1 MRSDVYIKMLLFLS
15 LLTVSEVL
23 GRGLTIEPDAFTT
36 HGYTS
41 QPSVTLYPNS
51 VVVNLHDANTS
62 SLYNSQT
69 LWLVQFYSHWCGHCQ
84 RFAPFWQA
92 LAEDI
97 KDWQPHVR
105 VAAINCAEQSCDRYQ
120 IRGTPTIRV
129 FHPMTVPNHLD
140 SSFYGFEVPVKH
152 DMDFFKAT
160 LLFNLQKASEMGF
173 GTMSINPIRFVP
185 EPSTEAL
192 ANMFSNLPETAE
204 FLALVFEPEF
214 MNSAGKE
221 VLMDMAGKRH
231 LLPVYR
237 VDTSMPGARAWG
249 LSGTTRPVMVV
260 VDRDGAQV
268 QRVEGWGTVTQD
280 RARFRAILSSYLDGD
295 NGATQTPVPSIG
307 TSDTTV
313 HATPVVD
320 TISVAP
326 ASERD
331 RVFLGDLEKAVEYS
345 LTREVAMQ
353 PVLDQQ
359 KLKALVYYIEVLLNY
374 LPGIRD
380 PVKKFL
386 VSLRDWPVQLG
397 YSSLPHTL
405 YKKKVEELLELHQ
418 PFARTPT
425 EWQGCKGSSPQYR
438 GYPCALWTLFHALS
452 VNAAARDPAFH
463 YGGVSSV
470 ANSMIGYVSQYFS
483 CRECAHHFAT
493 HVSSLGFLPTNP
505 DQTILWLWTIHN
517 IANRNLAGDATEDPA
532 HPKVQWPST
541 SQCPQCRKSRDR
553 WTPLTLIN
561 GVLWN
566 QVEVVQYMKTI
577 FLEENLINNLPE
589 KSRES
594 EEVGVRE
601 VLESLTGR
609 TNWTEASVLEAKA
622 KIEQFCLQP

>member
-1 MRSDVYIKMLLFLS
+1 MRADMEMLLYLF
-15 LLTVSEVL
+15 LLTVSKVL
-23 GRGLTIEPDAFTT
+23 GRGLTIDPTSFTT
-36 HGYTS
+36 HDYTP

-152 DMDFFKAT
+152 DMEFFKAT

-173 GTMSINPIRFVP
+173 GTMSINPLRLVP

-204 FLALVFEPEF
+204 YLALVFEPEF

-221 VLMDMAGKRH
+221 VLMDMAEKRH

-237 VDTSMPGARAWG
+237 VDSSMPGARAWG
-249 LSGTTRPVMVV
+249 LAGTTRPVMVV
-260 VDRDGAQV
+260 VDRNGAEV

-280 RARFRAILSSYLDGD
+280 RARFRAILSSYLTGD
-295 NGATQTPVPSIG
+295 NGATQNPVPSIG

-313 HATPVVD
+313 HHVTPVAN

-326 ASERD
+326 ASERS

-359 KLKALVYYIEVLLNY
+359 KLKTLVYYIEVLLNY

-380 PVKKFL
+380 PVRKFL
-386 VSLRDWPVQLG
+386 VSLRDWPVQMG

-405 YKKKVEELLELHQ
+405 YKKKVEELLELHR
-418 PFARTPT
+418 PFSKTPM

-438 GYPCALWTLFHALS
+438 GYPCSLWTLFHALS
-452 VNAAARDPAFH
+452 VNAAAKDPAFV

-483 CRECAHHFAT
+483 CRECALHFAN

-505 DQTILWLWTIHN
+505 DQTILWLWTVHN

-541 SQCPQCRKSRDR
+541 SQCPQCRRSRDR

-561 GVLWN
+561 GHLWN
-566 QVEVVQYMKTI
+566 QVEVVKYMKTV
-577 FLEENLINNLPE
+577 FLEEHLINNLPE
-589 KSRES
+589 SRRGS
-594 EEVGVRE
+594 EEVEVKE

-622 KIEQFCLQP
+622 KIEQYCLQP

>member
-1 MRSDVYIKMLLFLS
+1 MLLLLS
-15 LLTVSEVL
+15 LLTVSKVL
-23 GRGLTIEPDAFTT
+23 GRGLTIEPDSLTT
-36 HGYTS
+36 YGYTA

-160 LLFNLQKASEMGF
+160 LLFNLQKSSEMGF
-173 GTMSINPIRFVP
+173 GTMSINPLSFVP

-192 ANMFSNLPETAE
+192 TNMFSNLPETAE

-237 VDTSMPGARAWG
+237 VDTSMPGARGWG
-249 LSGTTRPVMVV
+249 LAGTTRPVMVV

-280 RARFRAILSSYLDGD
+280 RARFRAILSSYLTGD
-295 NGATQTPVPSIG
+295 NGATQSPVPSID
-307 TSDTTV
+307 TMDTTV
-313 HATPVVD
+313 DVTPMANM
-320 TISVAP
+320 ISAAP
-326 ASERD
+326 SSERD
-331 RVFLGDLEKAVEYS
+331 QVYLGDLEKAVEYS

-353 PVLDQQ
+353 PMLDQQ

-374 LPGIRD
+374 LPGIRG

-386 VSLRDWPVQLG
+386 VSLRDWPVQMG

-425 EWQGCKGSSPQYR
+425 EWTGCKGSSPQYR

-452 VNAAARDPAFH
+452 VNAAAKDPAFH

-483 CRECAHHFAT
+483 CRDCALHFAN

-541 SQCPQCRKSRDR
+541 SQCPQCRRSRDR

-566 QVEVVQYMKTI
+566 QVEVVKYMKTI

-589 KSRES
+589 KSRGS
-594 EEVGVRE
+594 EEVRVKK
-601 VLESLTGR
+601 VLQSLTGQ
-609 TNWTEASVLEAKA
+609 TNWTDASVLEAKA
-622 KIEQFCLQP
+622 KIEQYCLQH